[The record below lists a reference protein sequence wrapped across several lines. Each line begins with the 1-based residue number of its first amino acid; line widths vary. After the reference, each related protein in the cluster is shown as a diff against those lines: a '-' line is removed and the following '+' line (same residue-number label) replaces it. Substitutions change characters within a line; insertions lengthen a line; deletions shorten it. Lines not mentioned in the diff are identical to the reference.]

1 MSKNYIQLTN
11 LTPHQVELLETM
23 WDLED
28 ITDVEA
34 WQATLD
40 IEDRIMSETLMR
52 LVLHEIVEELVVEDL
67 SLANEYL
74 TRFRL

>member
-1 MSKNYIQLTN
+1 
-11 LTPHQVELLETM
+11 M

-52 LVLHEIVEELVVEDL
+52 LVLHEVVEDLVVEDL
-67 SLANEYL
+67 SLAREYL

>member
-1 MSKNYIQLTN
+1 MSKNYIRLTN

-52 LVLHEIVEELVVEDL
+52 LVLHEIVEDLVVEDL